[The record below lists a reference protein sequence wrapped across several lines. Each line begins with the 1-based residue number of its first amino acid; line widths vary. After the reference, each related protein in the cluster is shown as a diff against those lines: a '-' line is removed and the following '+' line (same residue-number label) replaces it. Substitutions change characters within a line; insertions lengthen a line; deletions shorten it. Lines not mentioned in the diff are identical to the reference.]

1 VLGEASFKTKE
12 SWTVAL
18 ADPNHAIAT
27 DANGKK
33 HRGTWTSVYD
43 EGFEVT
49 VADKKFFAFSKFKG
63 GSSLCKQTWPG
74 WHHAAKNPDGKNWGC
89 YTGSKS
95 SEEIAEEDLALLSES
110 ERTMHESLS
119 LIQTDDK
126 KELPRKGFSL
136 TAPPSKMY
144 QPEHDMVSRINAKQ
158 KMWKAKVYPEFE
170 QMTMSEF
177 NRMAGFRAA
186 QPHGRVVKGTSL
198 IELEASGLPL
208 RWDWRN
214 VDGNNFVDD
223 VVNQACGSCYAV
235 STTSMINSR
244 VRIVTKNREKPQ
256 LPYDQILNCDRTNQ
270 GCAGGY
276 PFLVEKYTRE
286 FGLTKS
292 GKCAVPAGK
301 LKDLGEAASA
311 SDAYVRV
318 RDYGY
323 VGGYY
328 GGTTTA
334 EMMQEIHKN
343 GPIVVGLNGGF
354 ELMHYESGT
363 FVETGEGTGEGKIRN
378 DFERV
383 DHAVLAV
390 GWGEEQGNK
399 YWILKNSFG
408 AGWGEKGYFRVPR
421 GGDTD
426 GILALVSA
434 ATPVLGGSAYFA
446 EEASAA
452 AG

>member
-1 VLGEASFKTKE
+1 MGSQAMVLRPLLGAAVAFALLACVVADLPVHCPHHTIKGTWKFSMSAGNQDKSLSCNKPPTQSSMCFYGSCFRNKVLGEASFKTKE

-214 VDGNNFVDD
+214 VDGNNFVD
-223 VVNQACGSCYAV
+223 
-235 STTSMINSR
+235 
-244 VRIVTKNREKPQ
+244 
-256 LPYDQILNCDRTNQ
+256 
-270 GCAGGY
+270 
-276 PFLVEKYTRE
+276 
-286 FGLTKS
+286 
-292 GKCAVPAGK
+292 
-301 LKDLGEAASA
+301 
-311 SDAYVRV
+311 
-318 RDYGY
+318 
-323 VGGYY
+323 
-328 GGTTTA
+328 
-334 EMMQEIHKN
+334 
-343 GPIVVGLNGGF
+343 
-354 ELMHYESGT
+354 
-363 FVETGEGTGEGKIRN
+363 
-378 DFERV
+378 
-383 DHAVLAV
+383 
-390 GWGEEQGNK
+390 
-399 YWILKNSFG
+399 
-408 AGWGEKGYFRVPR
+408 
-421 GGDTD
+421 
-426 GILALVSA
+426 
-434 ATPVLGGSAYFA
+434 
-446 EEASAA
+446 
-452 AG
+452 